1 MSYVSWHTYGY
12 GICVSDITE
21 RSVER
26 LQKLLAMA
34 PDFQKAVQEWL
45 DECEITEPIYEDYM
59 DFDQDFRLGLATILK
74 EVIRDVEGL
83 ELVACDSYDGKD
95 YLLYCPS
102 YPWYQNG
109 SKQLETEEEAEALFQ
124 KYVSI
129 LTDEPIEI
137 GYQEVENGG

>member
-12 GICVSDITE
+12 GICVSDITDC
-21 RSVER
+21 SVER

-45 DECEITEPIYEDYM
+45 DDCEITEPSYEDYM
-59 DFDQDFRLGLATILK
+59 DFDQDFRLGLATFLK
-74 EVIRDVEGL
+74 ETICEVEGIY
-83 ELVACDSYDGKD
+83 LVACDSYDGKD

-102 YPWYQNG
+102 YPWYQRE
-109 SKQLETEEEAEALFQ
+109 SKQLATEEEAEALFQ
-124 KYVSI
+124 KYIPI